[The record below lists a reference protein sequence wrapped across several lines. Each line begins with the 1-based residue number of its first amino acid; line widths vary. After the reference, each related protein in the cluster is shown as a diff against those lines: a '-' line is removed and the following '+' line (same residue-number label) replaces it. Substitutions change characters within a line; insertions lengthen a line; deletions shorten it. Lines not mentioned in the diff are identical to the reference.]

1 LVTASV
7 DLRRIEVPMKKYEY
21 KFLRLG
27 EGWMSVK
34 GEAKNGYQEAIQ
46 THSREGWRLVQVFAP
61 GIGGYGAAKYYEI
74 ILEKEI

>member
-1 LVTASV
+1 
-7 DLRRIEVPMKKYEY
+7 MKKYEY

-27 EGWMSVK
+27 EGWMSVT

-46 THSREGWRLVQVFAP
+46 THAREGWRLVQVFAP
-61 GIGGYGAAKYYEI
+61 GVGAYGAAKYYEI